1 MREDMERAGGC
12 FAIGDDGIIRELC
25 RSNRLESKELGE
37 REGEDGG
44 S

>member
-1 MREDMERAGGC
+1 MERAGGC

-37 REGEDGG
+37 REKMEEVEEET
-44 S
+44 